1 MANTSSQEVLTISEL
16 KRAASAKL
24 DKTAREYFNEGAM
37 DMITLRDN
45 EHAFDKYKIRQRI
58 LVDVA
63 SVDTRITMLGSE
75 IALPLAFAPAAMH
88 GLAHHEAE
96 KGTSRAAAA
105 KSIPMGLS
113 TYATTSL
120 EDVIEEKGESS
131 TPYMFQLSVTKDRS
145 VPLDLMKRAE
155 KAGYRALIL
164 TVDAP
169 VLGRRL
175 NETRNKLTLPDN
187 LCLPNL
193 GGVRSHHNPGRDA
206 SNSWESII
214 PWVKSHT
221 MLEVWLKGIYCS
233 EDVLLAI
240 KYGLDGIIVSNHGG
254 RQLDGAA
261 ATIDVLP
268 ECAEA
273 AKGRIKIGID
283 GGIRRGSDIFKALA
297 LGADCC
303 FVGRIPIW
311 GLAYNGEEG
320 VKLAVDILEQELRT
334 TMALAGCSSIKEISR
349 HHLSI
354 LGTNGILSRL

>member
-1 MANTSSQEVLTISEL
+1 MPATNSEDILTIAEL
-16 KRAASAKL
+16 KEAAAAKL
-24 DKTAREYFNEGAM
+24 DPVARGYFNNGAM
-37 DMITLRDN
+37 DMLTLQDN
-45 EHAFDKYKIRQRI
+45 EKAYDKFKIRQRI

-63 SVDTRITMLGSE
+63 DVDTTTTIFGSKVS
-75 IALPLAFAPAAMH
+75 LPLAFAPAAMH
-88 GLAHHEAE
+88 GLAHPDAE

-105 KSIPMGLS
+105 KNIPMGLS
-113 TYATTSL
+113 TYSTTSL
-120 EDVIEEKGESS
+120 EDVIKERGDK
-131 TPYMFQLSVTKDRS
+131 TNPYVFQLSLPKDRS
-145 VPLDLMKRAE
+145 LPLGWIKRAE
-155 KAGYRALIL
+155 ESGYKALVL

-175 NETRNKLTLPDN
+175 GELRNKVQLPSN
-187 LCLPNL
+187 MNLPNL

-206 SNSWESII
+206 SNSWASAI
-214 PWVKSHT
+214 PWVKANT
-221 MLEVWLKGIYCS
+221 KLEIWLKGIYCA

-240 KYGLDGIIVSNHGG
+240 KYGLDGVIVSNHGG

-268 ECAEA
+268 ECAAA

-283 GGIRRGSDIFKALA
+283 GGIRRGTDIFKALA

-303 FVGRIPIW
+303 FIGRIPIW

-334 TMALAGCSSIKEISR
+334 TMALAGCSSLKEISR
-349 HHLSI
+349 HHLSV
-354 LGTNGILSRL
+354 LGSNGLLSKL